1 MKRINIYIT
10 DQQVKEIDKIKK
22 VAEMSLSDIIRR
34 ALDEYIDKMKAKYN
48 IK

>member
-10 DQQVKEIDKIKK
+10 DLQVKEIVKITKK
-22 VAEMSLSDIIRR
+22 ADIKMSEIIRR
-34 ALDEYIDKMKAKYN
+34 ALDEYIDKTKTKYN